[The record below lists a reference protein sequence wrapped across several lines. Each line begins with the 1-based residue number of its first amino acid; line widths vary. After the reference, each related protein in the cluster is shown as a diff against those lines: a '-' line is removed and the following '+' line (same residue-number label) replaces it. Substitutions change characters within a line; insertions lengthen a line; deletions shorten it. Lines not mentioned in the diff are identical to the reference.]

1 MAVTSA
7 AHVLLSDPPFPPRR
21 APSAWSPA
29 GLWPC
34 AWISL
39 PEARPPAVVAF
50 RCRLRLPTAGKLRL
64 HVSADERYRLFVNGQ
79 HVGRGPQR
87 GDAEH
92 WRFESYDLELRRGGH
107 VLVAVVQMLGDLA
120 HCAQLSSRPG
130 LMLTADDAD
139 LRPLLSTGE
148 AKWEAKVVTGIDF
161 GPGDRQGMVGP
172 SLIVDGRRYP
182 WGVERGQGRG
192 WKPTV
197 GVEPAAHADD
207 PHGLPPCHGLTPAE
221 LPAMIE
227 RPITG
232 PAVRF
237 AAAMNNAD
245 DPAAVDAQ
253 PIREAESRAAD
264 QQAWQALLSGDAALE
279 LPAGQ
284 SRRVLIDLGDYHC
297 AFPVLLVS
305 GGAGA
310 RVRVG
315 WAESLFETPPDSES
329 IKGHRDAIDGKYF
342 RGMTDAFLPDGR
354 DDRGFTTLWWRA
366 GRYVQIVARTDA
378 QPLVIRSLRFDET
391 RYPLAVESTF
401 ACDDHR
407 FADFWPIA
415 VRSLAMCMHET
426 YMDCPAYEQ
435 LMYVGDTR
443 LQALVT
449 FALSRDSRLP
459 RKALRVFNEARD
471 SLGFTPSR
479 HPSRVRQRIGPFSLF
494 WTGMLRDYAWW
505 CDDGDF
511 VAACLPG
518 MRRGLEA
525 VLAFRSA
532 QGLIENLPGWN
543 FFDWVE
549 RSRGWRDGVPPGGDQ
564 VSGMLNWQV
573 ALALT
578 EAADLERRFGHPHLA
593 AHWRDLAGHIADAC
607 IGRFWVA
614 ERRLF
619 ADDLSADEVDQQH
632 FSQHTQCLAVLSGL
646 VNDAHRRGIAESLL
660 DPRLSQTTIYFS
672 HYLFET
678 LRLLGRGDEV
688 VGQLTPWFDLRQQGF
703 RTTPEW
709 MRPAVRSDCHAWGAH
724 PLHHCFATILGIR
737 PAAPGFAAVDIRPC
751 PGPLTRLS
759 GRLAH
764 PRGFIEVE
772 MRRDGDGWTGMV
784 ALPQTMDGTLHIN
797 GRPHHL
803 RAGQRNGFTAAR
815 FAD

>member
-1 MAVTSA
+1 MKSA
-7 AHVLLSDPPFPPRR
+7 RFVLLSRPPFPPRR
-21 APSAWSPA
+21 GRSAWLPGSD
-29 GLWPC
+29 WPC
-34 AWISL
+34 VWVGL
-39 PEARPPAVVAF
+39 PGARPPAVVAY
-50 RCRLRLPTAGKLRL
+50 RCRLRVPAARSVRV
-64 HVSADERYRLFVNGQ
+64 HVSADERYGFFVDGR

-87 GDAEH
+87 GDPSH
-92 WRFESYDLELRRGGH
+92 WRFETYDLELERGSH
-107 VLVAVVQMLGDLA
+107 VFVALVQMIGKAA
-120 HCAQLSSRPG
+120 HCAQLSSQPG
-130 LMLTADDAD
+130 LMFTTEDAD

-148 AKWEAKVVTGIDF
+148 AKWEAKVVAGLAF

-172 SLIVDGRRYP
+172 SLILDGRRYP
-182 WGVERGQGRG
+182 WGIERGQGRG

-197 GVEPAAHADD
+197 SVEPAAHADD

-227 RPITG
+227 QPITG

-237 AAAMNNAD
+237 AAAVDGAE

-253 PIREAESRAAD
+253 PIREAQSSTAD
-264 QQAWQALLSGDAALE
+264 QQAWQALLTGDTPLS

-284 SRRVLIDLGDYHC
+284 SRRVVIDLGDYHC
-297 AFPVLLVS
+297 AFPVLRVS

-310 RVRVG
+310 RVRIG
-315 WAESLFETPPDSES
+315 WAEALFETPPDGES
-329 IKGHRDAIDGKYF
+329 IKGHRDAIDAKYF
-342 RGMTDAFLPDGR
+342 RGMTDTFLPDGR
-354 DDRGFTTLWWRA
+354 DDRQFTTLWWRA
-366 GRYVQIVARTDA
+366 GRYVQIVARTAA
-378 QPLVIRSLRFDET
+378 QPLVIQSLRFDET
-391 RYPLAVESTF
+391 RYPLEVESRF
-401 ACDDHR
+401 ACSDAR
-407 FADFWPIA
+407 LGDFVPIA

-449 FALSRDSRLP
+449 FVLSRDSRLP

-505 CDDGDF
+505 RDDGDF

-518 MRRGLEA
+518 MRCGLEA
-525 VLAFRSA
+525 VLAFRNSE
-532 QGLIENLPGWN
+532 GLIESLPGWN

-578 EAADLERRFGHPHLA
+578 EAADLERHRGHPHLA
-593 AHWRDLAGHIADAC
+593 AHWRDLARQIADAC
-607 IGRFWVA
+607 IGRFWVD
-614 ERRLF
+614 ERGLF
-619 ADDLSADEVDQQH
+619 ADCLSADAVDHQH

-646 VNDAHRRGIAESLL
+646 INGAQRRGIADNLL
-660 DPRLSQTTIYFS
+660 DPRLSQVTIYFS
-672 HYLFET
+672 HYLFEA

-688 VGQLTPWFDLRQQGF
+688 VGQLSPWFDLRQQGF

-709 MRPAVRSDCHAWGAH
+709 IRPAVRSDCHAWGAH
-724 PLHHCFATILGIR
+724 PLYHYFATILGIR
-737 PAAPGFAAVDIRPC
+737 PAAPGFAAVHIRPC
-751 PGPLTRLS
+751 PGPLTQLS
-759 GRLAH
+759 GRLVH
-764 PRGFIEVE
+764 PRGCIEIDLQRE
-772 MRRDGDGWTGMV
+772 DDHWTG
-784 ALPQTMDGTLHIN
+784 AATLPQGVSGTLDLN
-797 GRPHHL
+797 GRTHHL
-803 RAGQRNGFTAAR
+803 QAGQRNR
-815 FAD
+815 F